1 MSHYLLVE
9 TDHGAYK
16 MALDHGVARLGSH
29 SDCQLRLEHPEVEP
43 RALTL
48 DLRGQTLLVRS
59 HNPYAVYLG
68 DLGLEPGR
76 AVAWPV
82 GEPLRLTRSVTLTY
96 RTQHKDA
103 AAGAEAPPTDAAT
116 AAQQRPAPKKNVV
129 QIAVIGVCV
138 LIGLQQLTGAA
149 APTDAAAR
157 YGCEVSF
164 EGLIERINLQIAVA
178 PKDPMDRNAFAWR
191 TARGCLQEARY
202 YERRVADRT
211 PDVVAEAYE
220 RLLECEALACATP
233 EGEDLPSLIHRFA
246 AARRESL
253 EKKR

>member
-9 TDHGAYK
+9 TDLGAHK
-16 MALDHGVARLGSH
+16 MPLDRGVARLGSG
-29 SDCQLRLEHPEVEP
+29 SDCQLQLEHPEVEP

-48 DLRGQTLLVRS
+48 DLRGQTLLLRS

-68 DLGLEPGR
+68 DLSLEPGR
-76 AVAWPV
+76 AVAWPL

-96 RTQHKDA
+96 RTQEQEA
-103 AAGAEAPPTDAAT
+103 AVRAGAPAT
-116 AAQQRPAPKKNVV
+116 ETVISAQQAPAPKKNVV
-129 QIAVIGVCV
+129 QIAVIGVCI

-149 APTDAAAR
+149 APSDAAR
-157 YGCEVSF
+157 GYGCEVGF
-164 EGLIERINLQIAVA
+164 EGLIERIDQQIAA
-178 PKDPMDRNAFAWR
+178 SPQESPDPNPFAWR

-220 RLLECEALACATP
+220 RLLECEALAGASP
-233 EGEDLPSLIHRFA
+233 DGEDLPSLIHRFA
-246 AARRESL
+246 AARRASL
-253 EKKR
+253 ELKK